1 MEIKVDSPVTEQ
13 NLIDIAEE
21 LSTIKSSLVDIVDEL
36 EGSEAIG
43 PIDDALEAVEDAID
57 AIYEA
62 VDLVEEE
69 EYELDEEAEE
79 EDEAEIE
86 GEVVVDRTVSF
97 GNKEINL
104 VVKKGKK

>member
-13 NLIDIAEE
+13 NLIDIANE
-21 LSTIKSSLVDIVDEL
+21 LSTIKSSLVDIMEEL
-36 EGSEAIG
+36 EGSEAID
-43 PIDDALEAVEDAID
+43 PINDALESVEDAID

-69 EYELDEEAEE
+69 EYELDEDAEE

-86 GEVVVDRTVSF
+86 GEVIVDRTVSF

-104 VVKKGKK
+104 VVKKG

>member
-1 MEIKVDSPVTEQ
+1 MEIKIDSPVTEQ

-21 LSTIKSSLVDIVDEL
+21 LSTIKSSLVDIIDKL
-36 EGSEAIG
+36 DGSEACD

>member
-13 NLIDIAEE
+13 NLIDIANE
-21 LSTIKSSLVDIVDEL
+21 LSTIKSSLVDIMEEF
-36 EGSEAIG
+36 EGSEAID
-43 PIDDALEAVEDAID
+43 PINDALESVEDAID

-86 GEVVVDRTVSF
+86 GEVIVDRTVSF

-104 VVKKGKK
+104 VVKKG

>member
-13 NLIDIAEE
+13 NLIDLADE
-21 LSTIKSSLVDIVDEL
+21 LSTIKSSLVDIMEEL
-36 EGSEAIG
+36 EGSGAID
-43 PIDDALEAVEDAID
+43 PINDALEAVEDAID

-86 GEVVVDRTVSF
+86 GEVVLDRTVSF

-104 VVKKGKK
+104 VVKKG